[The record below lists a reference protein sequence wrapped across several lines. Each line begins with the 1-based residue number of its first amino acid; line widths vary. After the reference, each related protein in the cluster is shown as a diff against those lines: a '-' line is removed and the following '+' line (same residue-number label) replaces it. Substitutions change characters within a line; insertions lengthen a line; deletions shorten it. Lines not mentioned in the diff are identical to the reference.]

1 MSDDRLTIDAEP
13 RAVVGKKVKQLR
25 REGLVP
31 AVIYG
36 INDPITVQMDN
47 ILLRRVLRRAGTTN
61 LIDISVAGG
70 VRTVLAREIQ
80 QHLTRGDLIHV
91 DFQEV
96 DLKVKITAEASL
108 ILVGR
113 SKMMEDALG
122 SDVLALTSV
131 EIEALPD
138 DLIAEI
144 EVDVSQLESADQSIL
159 VSDLP
164 VPDGVAIL
172 TDPETTV
179 ARFEYARLEEEEEEE
194 ELEGLEP
201 TADSVEIIEKGKTE
215 EEEGEE
221 E

>member
-1 MSDDRLTIDAEP
+1 MSEDRLAIDADA
-13 RAVVGKKVKQLR
+13 RTVVGKKVKQLR

-36 INDPITVQMDN
+36 INDPITIQMDK

-61 LIDISVAGG
+61 LINISVGDG
-70 VRTVLAREIQ
+70 IRTVLARDIQ
-80 QHLTRGDLIHV
+80 QHLTRGDIIHV

-108 ILVGR
+108 VLVGR

-122 SDVLALTSV
+122 SDVLSLTSV

-144 EVDVSQLESADQSIL
+144 EVDVSQLASADESIY

-164 VPDGVAIL
+164 VPAGVTIL
-172 TDPETTV
+172 ADPETAV

-194 ELEGLEP
+194 ELEGFEA
-201 TADSVEIIEKGKTE
+201 TADSVEIIEKGKVE
-215 EEEGEE
+215 EEEEE
-221 E
+221 A

>member
-25 REGLVP
+25 RTGMIP

-36 INDPITVQMDN
+36 INDPVTIQLEN
-47 ILLRRVLRRAGTTN
+47 KLLRRVLRRAGTTN
-61 LIDISVAGG
+61 LIDISVAGDT
-70 VRTVLAREIQ
+70 RTVLAREIQ

-108 ILVGR
+108 VLVGR
-113 SKMMEDALG
+113 SKMMEDGLG
-122 SDVLALTSV
+122 SDVLSLTSV

-138 DLIAEI
+138 DLVAEI
-144 EVDVSQLESADQSIL
+144 EVDVSQLQSADETIS
-159 VSDLP
+159 VGDLP

-172 TDPETTV
+172 TDPETTI
-179 ARFEYARLEEEEEEE
+179 ARFEYARLEEEETEE
-194 ELEGLEP
+194 ELEGFEA
-201 TADSVEIIEKGKTE
+201 TADSVEIIEKGKADEDE
-215 EEEGEE
+215 EE
-221 E
+221 

>member
-1 MSDDRLTIDAEP
+1 MSEDRLAIDAES
-13 RAVVGKKVKQLR
+13 RTVVGKKVKQLR
-25 REGLVP
+25 RNGLVP

-36 INDPITVQMDN
+36 INDPITIQMDN

-61 LIDISVAGG
+61 LINISVDGG
-70 VRTVLAREIQ
+70 IRTVLARDIQ
-80 QHLTRGDLIHV
+80 QHLTRGDIIHV

-108 ILVGR
+108 VLVGR

-122 SDVLALTSV
+122 SDVLSLTSV

-144 EVDVSQLESADQSIL
+144 EVDVSQMKSADEPIY

-164 VPDGVAIL
+164 VPAGVTIL
-172 TDPETTV
+172 ADPETAV

-194 ELEGLEP
+194 ELEGFET
-201 TADSVEIIEKGKTE
+201 TADSVEIIEKGKAEDE
-215 EEEGEE
+215 EEE
-221 E
+221 

>member
-13 RAVVGKKVKQLR
+13 RTAIGKKVKQLR
-25 REGLVP
+25 REGMIP

-36 INDPITVQMDN
+36 INDPVTIQLEN
-47 ILLRRVLRRAGTTN
+47 KLLRRVLRRAGTTN
-61 LIDISVAGG
+61 LIDISFSGEK
-70 VRTVLAREIQ
+70 RTVLAREIQ
-80 QHLTRGDLIHV
+80 QHVTRGDLVHV

-108 ILVGR
+108 VLVGR
-113 SKMMEDALG
+113 SQMMEDALG

-144 EVDVSQLESADQSIL
+144 EVDASQMASADDPIY

-164 VPDGVAIL
+164 VPSGVTIL
-172 TDPETTV
+172 TDPETAV

-194 ELEGLEP
+194 ELEGFEA

-215 EEEGEE
+215 DEEEE
-221 E
+221 

>member
-1 MSDDRLTIDAEP
+1 MSQDRLAIDAAP
-13 RAVVGKKVKQLR
+13 RTVVGKKVKQLR
-25 REGLVP
+25 REGLIP

-36 INDPITVQMDN
+36 INDPITIQMDN

-61 LIDISVAGG
+61 LINISVDGDT
-70 VRTVLAREIQ
+70 RTVLARDIQ

-108 ILVGR
+108 VLVGR
-113 SKMMEDALG
+113 SQMMEDALG
-122 SDVLALTSV
+122 SDVLSLNSV

-144 EVDVSQLESADQSIL
+144 EVDVSQMKSADEPIY
-159 VSDLP
+159 VSDLV
-164 VPDGVAIL
+164 VPDGVTIL
-172 TDPETTV
+172 TDPETAV

-194 ELEGLEP
+194 ELEGFEP

-215 EEEGEE
+215 DEDEEG
-221 E
+221 

>member
-25 REGLVP
+25 RTGMIP

-36 INDPITVQMDN
+36 INDPVTIQLEN
-47 ILLRRVLRRAGTTN
+47 KLLRRVLRRAGTTN
-61 LIDISVAGG
+61 LIDISVAGDT
-70 VRTVLAREIQ
+70 RTVLAREIQ

-108 ILVGR
+108 VLVGR
-113 SKMMEDALG
+113 SKMMEDGLG
-122 SDVLALTSV
+122 SDVLSLTSV

-138 DLIAEI
+138 VLVAEI
-144 EVDVSQLESADQSIL
+144 EVDVSQLQSADETIS
-159 VSDLP
+159 VGDLP

-172 TDPETTV
+172 TDPETTI
-179 ARFEYARLEEEEEEE
+179 ARFEYARLEEEETEE
-194 ELEGLEP
+194 ELEGFEA
-201 TADSVEIIEKGKTE
+201 TADSVEIIEKGKADEDE
-215 EEEGEE
+215 EE
-221 E
+221 

>member
-13 RAVVGKKVKQLR
+13 RAIIGKKVKQLR
-25 REGLVP
+25 REGIVP

-36 INDPITVQMDN
+36 INDPITIQMDN

-61 LIDISVAGG
+61 LIDISVDGG
-70 VRTVLAREIQ
+70 VRTVLARDIQ
-80 QHLTRGDLIHV
+80 QHLTRGDVIHV

-113 SKMMEDALG
+113 SQMTEDGLG
-122 SDVLALTSV
+122 SDVLSLTSV

-144 EVDVSQLESADQSIL
+144 EVDVSQLESADSTIL

-172 TDPETTV
+172 ADPETAV
-179 ARFEYARLEEEEEEE
+179 ARFEYTRLEEEEEAE
-194 ELEGLEP
+194 ELEGFEP
-201 TADSVEIIEKGKTE
+201 TADSVEIIEKGKVE
-215 EEEGEE
+215 EEEEE
-221 E
+221 

>member
-1 MSDDRLTIDAEP
+1 MSDDRLAIDAEP

-25 REGLVP
+25 REGMIP

-36 INDPITVQMDN
+36 INDPVTIQLEN
-47 ILLRRVLRRAGTTN
+47 ISLRRVLRRAGTTN
-61 LIDISVAGG
+61 LIDISVAGKK
-70 VRTVLAREIQ
+70 RTVLAREIQ

-108 ILVGR
+108 VLVGR
-113 SKMMEDALG
+113 SPMMEDGQG
-122 SDVLALTSV
+122 SDVLSLTTV

-144 EVDVSQLESADQSIL
+144 EVDVGQMVSADEPIY
-159 VSDLP
+159 VGDLS
-164 VPDGVAIL
+164 VPKGVTIL
-172 TDPETTV
+172 TDPETSV
-179 ARFEYARLEEEEEEE
+179 ARFEYARPEEEE
-194 ELEGLEP
+194 ELEELEGFEA

-215 EEEGEE
+215 EEEEE
-221 E
+221 L

>member
-1 MSDDRLTIDAEP
+1 MSEDRLAIDAES
-13 RAVVGKKVKQLR
+13 RTVVGKKVKQLR
-25 REGLVP
+25 RKGLVP

-36 INDPITVQMDN
+36 INDPITIQMDK

-61 LIDISVAGG
+61 LIDISVDEGI
-70 VRTVLAREIQ
+70 RTVLARDIQ
-80 QHLTRGDLIHV
+80 QHLTRGDIIHV

-122 SDVLALTSV
+122 SDVLSLNSV

-144 EVDVSQLESADQSIL
+144 EVDVSQLESADESIY
-159 VSDLP
+159 VSDLS
-164 VPDGVAIL
+164 VPAGVTIL
-172 TDPETTV
+172 TDPETAV

-194 ELEGLEP
+194 ELEGFEA
-201 TADSVEIIEKGKTE
+201 TADSVEIIEKGKVE
-215 EEEGEE
+215 EEEEE
-221 E
+221 